1 MNFLNVSF
9 VSGNMM
15 HVDYLSSLV
24 ALAAVGVVFLQWPV
38 LAASRAELLVF
49 VACLGAQVKQVRD
62 VLDMGS
68 KMMFSEFQSAYQI
81 QRQVF
86 NVTGII

>member
-1 MNFLNVSF
+1 MNFLNRSF

-24 ALAAVGVVFLQWPV
+24 ALADVGVVFLQWPV

-49 VACLGAQVKQVRD
+49 VACLGAQVK
-62 VLDMGS
+62 
-68 KMMFSEFQSAYQI
+68 
-81 QRQVF
+81 
-86 NVTGII
+86 